1 MLVALLQH
9 STHKH
14 ICYASLY
21 LTPGEK
27 KKHAAERFGFAN
39 LFISSLF
46 VFIRKKKIVQMHGG
60 KKEVMLLMIF
70 SPYCVHHR
78 VLETG
83 CFTVLEEVRHQAQP
97 TYKAYKAHFL
107 FSSVHSLLK
116 VNCRYIPL
124 LLSFLSTAI
133 AVVAP
138 RKWCN
143 CEVSVNEILSSM
155 KYNFTGRLKNF
166 SSLWLMC
173 YSTYKYIKGN
183 NNKIHTYTLTT
194 ATTSGWTI
202 KLLICTSKIAWQ
214 MFHCTIYPCR

>member
-1 MLVALLQH
+1 MLPYIWLQE
-9 STHKH
+9 K
-14 ICYASLY
+14 
-21 LTPGEK
+21 K
-27 KKHAAERFGFAN
+27 KKHAAERLGFAN

-60 KKEVMLLMIF
+60 KKEVTLLMIF

-143 CEVSVNEILSSM
+143 YEVSVNEILSSM
-155 KYNFTGRLKNF
+155 KYNFTERLKNF

>member
-1 MLVALLQH
+1 MLPYIWLQ
-9 STHKH
+9 
-14 ICYASLY
+14 
-21 LTPGEK
+21 EK
-27 KKHAAERFGFAN
+27 KKSMQQNVLVLPISFSL
-39 LFISSLF
+39 LFSFSSEK
-46 VFIRKKKIVQMHGG
+46 KKKIVQMHGG

-97 TYKAYKAHFL
+97 TYKAHFL